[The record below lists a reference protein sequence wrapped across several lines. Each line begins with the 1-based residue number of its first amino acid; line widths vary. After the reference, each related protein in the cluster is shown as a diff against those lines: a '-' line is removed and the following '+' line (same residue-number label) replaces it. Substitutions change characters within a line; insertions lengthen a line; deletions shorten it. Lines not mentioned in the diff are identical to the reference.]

1 VAIEGEILGVGHG
14 KMNAFGGRQEDGK
27 GRKVFFGGRKEN
39 FGGERGISAEEL
51 RAWWLVLLIFFRCV
65 RN

>member
-14 KMNAFGGRQEDGK
+14 KTGTFGGRQEDGK
-27 GRKVFFGGRKEN
+27 GRKVFWRKARE
-39 FGGERGISAEEL
+39 FWGERGISVEEL